1 MTKDLLGIG
10 LTSTALTDLE
20 RRILSETSPYAV
32 VLFGRNIASVTQL
45 RELVAEVKSLSR
57 TPPLFMIDQEGGRV
71 DRLRN
76 ILPGLPSAQAFA
88 EGERAAELSEW
99 HGRLTG
105 MALRWFDVEI
115 DLAPVVDIRGEI
127 APKGLERRTFGLD
140 PEIVVDLAGAFM
152 RGLAAGGVAS
162 CLKHWPGI
170 GEGSGDPH
178 YGQTVIDKSLDEL
191 LRRELVPFARLATE
205 AGAVMVGHGI
215 YPQLE
220 SPDLPATLSRRLTT
234 DLLRDTIGFDG
245 LAVSDDMEM
254 HAVSDLGPYEGITE
268 RALMAGNDVI
278 LICSHIEKVPDLQS
292 HLRRRVDEDAAVRA
306 RFEEASRR
314 CDVYRAHCER
324 IRAAAPVPAS
334 WNEVLDESDAFDAA
348 FQSAR
353 PETEIVIPEVER
365 RKNLRRGRTGR
376 EEWT

>member
-1 MTKDLLGIG
+1 MTTDLFGIG

-115 DLAPVVDIRGEI
+115 DLAPVVDVRGEI

-178 YGQTVIDKSLDEL
+178 YGQTIIDKSLDEL
-191 LRRELVPFARLATE
+191 LQRELVPFARLATE

-220 SPDLPATLSRRLTT
+220 SSDLPATLSRRLTT
-234 DLLRDTIGFDG
+234 DLLRETIGFDG

-268 RALMAGNDVI
+268 RAVMAGNDVI
-278 LICSHIEKVPDLQS
+278 LLCSHIEKVPDLQH
-292 HLRRRVDEDAAVRA
+292 HLRRRVEEDPAVRA

-314 CDVYRAHCER
+314 CDAYRAHCER